1 MNATVE
7 SPYSTTVDDAP
18 TITFSTSSHNKRLTA
33 EELKRNQRIEEFLPL
48 VRNVLRKL
56 QRKLPSHVDMDALYG
71 AGVMG
76 LIAAVDRFD
85 ASKAATF
92 PGYAC
97 LRIRC
102 AILDELRRSDP
113 CPRRVRVQNRLL
125 TQASDELEQALG
137 RGATDRELSA
147 HLGISVAQ
155 LGERR
160 ALARPVRIISLDGD
174 PKNDDAVSTPLHELI
189 ADENHACV
197 RDSLENEE
205 MKELLAEHLGALPDM
220 PKRIL
225 AFYYF
230 EGMRFGEIAEVFGLT
245 ESRISQIHR
254 ETLGKLQAMLKK
266 HRK

>member
-7 SPYSTTVDDAP
+7 SPYSTTADEAP
-18 TITFSTSSHNKRLTA
+18 ANTRSLSSYKRLTS
-33 EELKRNQRIEEFLPL
+33 EELKRNQLIEQHLPM
-48 VRNVLRKL
+48 VRNVLGKL
-56 QRKLPSHVDMDALYG
+56 QRTLPSHVDMDALYS

-85 ASKAATF
+85 ARKADTF

-102 AILDELRRSDP
+102 AILDELRRFDP
-113 CPRRVRVQNRLL
+113 CSRRARMRNRQL
-125 TQASDELEQALG
+125 TAACDELEQSLG
-137 RGATDRELSA
+137 RRATDRELSA
-147 HLGISVAQ
+147 HLGISVAELCEQ
-155 LGERR
+155 R
-160 ALARPVRIISLDGD
+160 ASATPVRIISLDGD
-174 PKNDDAVSTPLHELI
+174 PKTDDAASTPLHDLI
-189 ADENHACV
+189 ADENRECV

-205 MKELLAEHLGALPDM
+205 MKELLAAQIDALPDM
-220 PKRIL
+220 QKRIL

-230 EGMRFGEIAEVFGLT
+230 EKMRFGEIAEVFDLT

-254 ETLGKLQAMLKK
+254 EALRMLKAALKK